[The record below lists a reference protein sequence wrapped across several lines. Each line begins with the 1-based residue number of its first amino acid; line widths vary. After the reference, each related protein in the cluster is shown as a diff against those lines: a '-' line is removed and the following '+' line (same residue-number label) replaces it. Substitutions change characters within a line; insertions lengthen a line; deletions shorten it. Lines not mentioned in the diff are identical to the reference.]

1 MPDDIA
7 ISLSPL
13 EWNQVVG
20 VLNEG
25 PYRLVKPL
33 IDKIV
38 AQAAASQQPPA
49 AHGNGEGAAHVQ
61 N

>member
-13 EWNQVVG
+13 EWNQIVG

-25 PYRLVKPL
+25 PHRLVRPL

-38 AQAAASQQPPA
+38 AQAAASQQAPA
-49 AHGNGEGAAHVQ
+49 TGNGEGAAHVA

>member
-49 AHGNGEGAAHVQ
+49 HGNGEGAAHVQ